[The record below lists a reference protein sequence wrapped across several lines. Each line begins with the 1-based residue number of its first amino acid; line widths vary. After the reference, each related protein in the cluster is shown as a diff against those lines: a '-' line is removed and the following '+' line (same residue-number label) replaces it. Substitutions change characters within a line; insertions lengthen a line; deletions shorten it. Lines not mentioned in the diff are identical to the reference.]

1 MMGGINMEKEILN
14 LQEASGFL
22 QVGERT
28 LLKLLREEHIPGRK
42 IGREWRFSRD
52 ALLTWLSE
60 GDSIEYIN
68 KDEVFEVCKDEFGN
82 YDILIEKIIEF
93 ADDIKEN
100 RNINNLLEDIPLTLN
115 IPDNVTLRVSYKQKR
130 DLEKLAFK
138 LYWPLSE
145 ERKVMSK

>member
-1 MMGGINMEKEILN
+1 MGGTDMEKEILN
-14 LQEASGFL
+14 LQEASVFL

-68 KDEVFEVCKDEFGN
+68 KDEVFEVCKDESGN
-82 YDILIEKIIEF
+82 YDVLIEKIIEF

>member
-1 MMGGINMEKEILN
+1 MEKEILN

-42 IGREWRFSRD
+42 IGREWRFSRE

-68 KDEVFEVCKDEFGN
+68 KDEVFEVCKDESGN
-82 YDILIEKIIEF
+82 YDALIEKIIEF

-145 ERKVMSK
+145 ERKVMCK

>member
-1 MMGGINMEKEILN
+1 MGGTDMEKEILN
-14 LQEASGFL
+14 LQEASVFL

-42 IGREWRFSRD
+42 IGREWRFSRE

-68 KDEVFEVCKDEFGN
+68 KDEVFEVCKDESGN

-100 RNINNLLEDIPLTLN
+100 RNINNLLEDIPLTLS

>member
-1 MMGGINMEKEILN
+1 MEKEILN
-14 LQEASGFL
+14 LQEASVFL

-42 IGREWRFSRD
+42 IGREWRFSRE

-68 KDEVFEVCKDEFGN
+68 KDEVFEVCKDESGN
-82 YDILIEKIIEF
+82 YDVLIEKIIEF

>member
-1 MMGGINMEKEILN
+1 MGGTDMEKEILN
-14 LQEASGFL
+14 LQEASVFL

-52 ALLTWLSE
+52 ALLIWLSE

-68 KDEVFEVCKDEFGN
+68 KDEVFEVCKDESGN
-82 YDILIEKIIEF
+82 YDVLIEKIIEF

>member
-1 MMGGINMEKEILN
+1 MGGTDMEKEILN
-14 LQEASGFL
+14 LQEASVFL

-68 KDEVFEVCKDEFGN
+68 KDEVFEVCKDESGN
-82 YDILIEKIIEF
+82 YDVLIEKIIEF

-115 IPDNVTLRVSYKQKR
+115 VPDNVTLRVSYKQKR

>member
-1 MMGGINMEKEILN
+1 MEKEILN

-42 IGREWRFSRD
+42 IGREWRFSRE

-68 KDEVFEVCKDEFGN
+68 KDEVFEVCKDESGN
-82 YDILIEKIIEF
+82 YDVLIEKIIDF
-93 ADDIKEN
+93 AGDIKEN

-138 LYWPLSE
+138 LYWPLRE

>member
-1 MMGGINMEKEILN
+1 MEKEILN
-14 LQEASGFL
+14 LQEASVFL

-42 IGREWRFSRD
+42 IGREWRFSRE

-68 KDEVFEVCKDEFGN
+68 KDEVFEVCKDESGN

-100 RNINNLLEDIPLTLN
+100 RNINNLLEDIPLTLS

>member
-1 MMGGINMEKEILN
+1 MEKEILN
-14 LQEASGFL
+14 LQEASVFL

-42 IGREWRFSRD
+42 IGREWRFSRES
-52 ALLTWLSE
+52 LLTWLSE

-68 KDEVFEVCKDEFGN
+68 KDEVFEVCKDESGN
-82 YDILIEKIIEF
+82 YDALIEKIIDF
-93 ADDIKEN
+93 AGDIKEN
-100 RNINNLLEDIPLTLN
+100 RNINNLLEDIPMKLN

-145 ERKVMSK
+145 ERKVMCK

>member
-1 MMGGINMEKEILN
+1 MEKEILN

-42 IGREWRFSRD
+42 IGREWRFSRE

-68 KDEVFEVCKDEFGN
+68 KDEVFEVCKDESGN
-82 YDILIEKIIEF
+82 YDALIEKIIEF

>member
-1 MMGGINMEKEILN
+1 MEKEILN
-14 LQEASGFL
+14 LQEASVFL

-28 LLKLLREEHIPGRK
+28 LLKLLREENVPGRK
-42 IGREWRFSRD
+42 IGREWRFSRE

-68 KDEVFEVCKDEFGN
+68 KDEVFEVCKDESGN
-82 YDILIEKIIEF
+82 YDVLIEKIIEF